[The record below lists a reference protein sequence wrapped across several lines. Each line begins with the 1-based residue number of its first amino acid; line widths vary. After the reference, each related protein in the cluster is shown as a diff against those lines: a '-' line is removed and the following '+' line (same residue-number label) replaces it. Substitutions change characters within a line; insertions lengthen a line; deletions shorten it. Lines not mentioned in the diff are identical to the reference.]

1 MKPNYKETVAQEGTT
16 YRGEAFPLDQK
27 LALRAKAD
35 QSRRYENLIAQHERN
50 AHRRKVSFYT
60 EFLTLVFG
68 ILSLILVISL
78 FLTRKKD

>member
-1 MKPNYKETVAQEGTT
+1 MKPNYKEKIADEGIT

-35 QSRRYENLIAQHERN
+35 QSRRYENLMVQHERN
-50 AHRRKVSFYT
+50 RHNRKVSFYT

-68 ILSLILVISL
+68 LLSVILLVSL
-78 FLTRKKD
+78 FISRRKD